1 MHSKVSPWL
10 HAFTEIWWFKKHS
23 FFYFWQLSYPSV
35 QGYLLLSQIGPCLLR
50 YMVCGHF
57 KSRNQVMSQSHLLHQ
72 FYSFIK
78 QRSDCSPRS
87 HRQREQTDFSFGC
100 LGHTELLPLKLRLSL
115 TCKCLFLMQWALQ
128 KQRRSFFL
136 LLMLTSEQF
145 DHLCM

>member
-23 FFYFWQLSYPSV
+23 VFYFWQLSYPSV
-35 QGYLLLSQIGPCLLR
+35 QSYLLLSQIGPCLLR

-57 KSRNQVMSQSHLLHQ
+57 KSRNQVMSQSSSFTSILQ
-72 FYSFIK
+72 FYQTKIRPFSTISSTK
-78 QRSDCSPRS
+78 G
-87 HRQREQTDFSFGC
+87 TDFSFGC